1 MSYCSQCCASDYE
14 DTETQLGWDAES
26 FVQVAGYDDEE
37 NWLDIGTVKGYK
49 RVVMCQEVREEI
61 RTVLGEQTCIKDFLL
76 AMCDDRLQPTPWLN
90 KVRMLTRPAPLSL
103 FRWRAMLYLPT
114 SDSHLAHSICDPK
127 H

>member
-1 MSYCSQCCASDYE
+1 
-14 DTETQLGWDAES
+14 
-26 FVQVAGYDDEE
+26 
-37 NWLDIGTVKGYK
+37 
-49 RVVMCQEVREEI
+49 MCQEVREEI

-76 AMCDDRLQPTPWLN
+76 AVCDDRLQPTPWLN
-90 KVRMLTRPAPLSL
+90 KVRMLTMLTCPAPLSL